1 MRRTACLT
9 FVAAA
14 FLTAMFA
21 SSPLSLSTSPSSSWP
36 QLTVSKAEAVTYR
49 RARVATRRAYRRGA
63 YEAPAAAP
71 AGGAYY
77 AHPDG
82 AGGYPY
88 SSGYYAYRGV
98 YAPVVRHNVRHNNW
112 GWHRPHWGAVRG
124 WHWWR

>member
-9 FVAAA
+9 FVAVAG
-14 FLTAMFA
+14 LTAMFA

-36 QLTVSKAEAVTYR
+36 QLTASKAEAVTYR

-63 YEAPAAAP
+63 YGAPA
-71 AGGAYY
+71 YY
-77 AHPDG
+77 GHQDG

-88 SSGYYAYRGV
+88 NSGYYAYRGV
-98 YAPVVRHNVRHNNW
+98 YAPVVRHNNW

>member
-1 MRRTACLT
+1 MHRTACLT
-9 FVAAA
+9 FAAVA

-21 SSPLSLSTSPSSSWP
+21 SSPLLLSTSPSSSWP
-36 QLTVSKAEAVTYR
+36 QLTVSRAEAVTYR
-49 RARVATRRAYRRGA
+49 RARVATRRAYRRGY
-63 YEAPAAAP
+63 YEAPTGAP
-71 AGGAYY
+71 GAAYY

-98 YAPVVRHNVRHNNW
+98 YAPVVRHNNW
-112 GWHRPHWGAVRG
+112 GWRSGWHRPHWGAVRG